1 MWLLNKKLIAVV
13 CIIWGIVI
21 VSGVMFFQMRSSSKK
36 INIIEITNKEKVVT
50 EEGKVEKINFYVV
63 SDNVDKL
70 LRKEKEI
77 PLYIKPKD
85 KIRKIVQVSMENLW
99 ESKILKTSQI
109 EIGNIFIKGD
119 MLYIDVDANMLELK
133 VENRKNLL
141 AIYSIVNSVTEIGN
155 IRKIKFLIDGKEE
168 TGSFSKIYTRNTNI

>member
-1 MWLLNKKLIAVV
+1 MNKKLIAVV

-85 KIRKIVQVSMENLW
+85 KIRKIVQVSMEDLW

>member
-1 MWLLNKKLIAVV
+1 MNKKLIAVV

-77 PLYIKPKD
+77 SLYIKPKD

>member
-1 MWLLNKKLIAVV
+1 MNKKLIAVV

-21 VSGVMFFQMRSSSKK
+21 VSGVMFIQMRSSSKK

>member
-1 MWLLNKKLIAVV
+1 MNKKLMVIVG
-13 CIIWGIVI
+13 IIWGIVL
-21 VSGVMFFQMRSSSKK
+21 VSGVTFFQMKNSSKK
-36 INIIEITNKEKVVT
+36 INIVEMTNREKIVT

-63 SDNVDKL
+63 SNNGDKL

-85 KIRKIVQVSMENLW
+85 KIRKIVQASMENLW

-155 IRKIKFLIDGKEE
+155 IRKIKFLIDSKEE

>member
-1 MWLLNKKLIAVV
+1 MNKKLIAVV

-119 MLYIDVDANMLELK
+119 MLYIDVDANMLKLK

-155 IRKIKFLIDGKEE
+155 IRRIKFLIDGKEE
-168 TGSFSKIYTRNTNI
+168 KGSFSKIYTRNTNI

>member
-1 MWLLNKKLIAVV
+1 MNKKLIAVV

-99 ESKILKTSQI
+99 ESKILKTPQI
-109 EIGNIFIKGD
+109 EIGNIFIKWD

-155 IRKIKFLIDGKEE
+155 IRRIKFLIDGKEE
-168 TGSFSKIYTRNTNI
+168 KGSFSKIYTRNTNI

>member
-1 MWLLNKKLIAVV
+1 MNKKLIAVV

-21 VSGVMFFQMRSSSKK
+21 VSGVIFFQMRSSSKK

-63 SDNVDKL
+63 SNNRDKL

>member
-1 MWLLNKKLIAVV
+1 MNKKLIAVV

-168 TGSFSKIYTRNTNI
+168 TGSFSKIYTRNINI

>member
-1 MWLLNKKLIAVV
+1 MNKKLMVIVG
-13 CIIWGIVI
+13 IIWGIVL
-21 VSGVMFFQMRSSSKK
+21 VSGVTFFQMKNASKK
-36 INIIEITNKEKVVT
+36 INIIEMTNREKIVT

-63 SDNVDKL
+63 SDNGDKL

-77 PLYIKPKD
+77 PFYIKPKD

-99 ESKILKTSQI
+99 ESKLLKTSQI

-155 IRKIKFLIDGKEE
+155 IRKIKFLIDSKEE

>member
-1 MWLLNKKLIAVV
+1 LNKKLIAVV

-99 ESKILKTSQI
+99 ESKILKTPQI

-155 IRKIKFLIDGKEE
+155 IRRIKFLIDGKEE
-168 TGSFSKIYTRNTNI
+168 KGSFSKIYTRNTNI

>member
-1 MWLLNKKLIAVV
+1 MNKKLIAVV

-119 MLYIDVDANMLELK
+119 MLYIDVDANMLDLK

>member
-1 MWLLNKKLIAVV
+1 MNKKLIAVV

-99 ESKILKTSQI
+99 KSKILKTSQI

>member
-1 MWLLNKKLIAVV
+1 VWLLNKKLIAVV

>member
-1 MWLLNKKLIAVV
+1 MNKKLIAVV

-85 KIRKIVQVSMENLW
+85 KVRKIVQVSMENLW

>member
-1 MWLLNKKLIAVV
+1 MNKKLIAVV

-168 TGSFSKIYTRNTNI
+168 KGSFSKIYTRNTNI

>member
-1 MWLLNKKLIAVV
+1 MNKKLIAVV

-141 AIYSIVNSVTEIGN
+141 AIYSIVNSVIEIGN
-155 IRKIKFLIDGKEE
+155 IRRIKFLIDGKEE
-168 TGSFSKIYTRNTNI
+168 KGSFSKIYTRNTNI

>member
-1 MWLLNKKLIAVV
+1 MNKKLIAVV

-50 EEGKVEKINFYVV
+50 EEGKVEKINFYVDE
-63 SDNVDKL
+63 DNVDKL

>member
-1 MWLLNKKLIAVV
+1 MNKKLIAVV

-141 AIYSIVNSVTEIGN
+141 AIYFIVNSVTEIGN

>member
-1 MWLLNKKLIAVV
+1 MNKKLIAVV

-109 EIGNIFIKGD
+109 EIGNFFIKGD

>member
-1 MWLLNKKLIAVV
+1 MNKKLIAVV

-119 MLYIDVDANMLELK
+119 MLYIYRQTSL
-133 VENRKNLL
+133 
-141 AIYSIVNSVTEIGN
+141 S
-155 IRKIKFLIDGKEE
+155 
-168 TGSFSKIYTRNTNI
+168 

>member
-1 MWLLNKKLIAVV
+1 MNKKLIAVV

-21 VSGVMFFQMRSSSKK
+21 VSSVMFFQMRSSSKK

-155 IRKIKFLIDGKEE
+155 IRRIKFLIDGKEE
-168 TGSFSKIYTRNTNI
+168 KGSFSKIYTRNTNI

>member
-1 MWLLNKKLIAVV
+1 MNKKLIAVV

-141 AIYSIVNSVTEIGN
+141 AIYSIVNSVTERGN

>member
-1 MWLLNKKLIAVV
+1 MNKKLIAVV
-13 CIIWGIVI
+13 CVIWGIVI

-141 AIYSIVNSVTEIGN
+141 VIYSIVNSVTEIGN

>member
-1 MWLLNKKLIAVV
+1 LNKKLIAVV

-155 IRKIKFLIDGKEE
+155 IRRIKFLIDGKEE
-168 TGSFSKIYTRNTNI
+168 KGSFSKIYTRNTNI

>member
-1 MWLLNKKLIAVV
+1 MNKKLIAVV

-50 EEGKVEKINFYVV
+50 EEGKVEKMNFYVV

>member
-1 MWLLNKKLIAVV
+1 MNKKLIAVV
-13 CIIWGIVI
+13 CVIWGIVI

-155 IRKIKFLIDGKEE
+155 IRRIKFLIDGKEE
-168 TGSFSKIYTRNTNI
+168 KGSFSKIYTRNTNI

>member
-1 MWLLNKKLIAVV
+1 MNKKLIAVV

-119 MLYIDVDANMLELK
+119 MLCIDVDANMLELK

>member
-1 MWLLNKKLIAVV
+1 MNKKLIAVV

-109 EIGNIFIKGD
+109 EIGNIFIKGE

>member
-1 MWLLNKKLIAVV
+1 MNKKLIAVV

-85 KIRKIVQVSMENLW
+85 KIRKIVQVSMESLW

>member
-1 MWLLNKKLIAVV
+1 MNKKLIAVV

-50 EEGKVEKINFYVV
+50 EEGKVEKINIYVV

-155 IRKIKFLIDGKEE
+155 IRRIKFLIDGKEE
-168 TGSFSKIYTRNTNI
+168 KGSFSKIYTRNTNI

>member
-1 MWLLNKKLIAVV
+1 MNKKLIAVV

-141 AIYSIVNSVTEIGN
+141 AIYSIVNLS
-155 IRKIKFLIDGKEE
+155 LIH
-168 TGSFSKIYTRNTNI
+168 I